1 MPRYAPNKMPASA
14 KRRYFELIRQGH
26 KGAAAARMVGVS
38 TSCGSLWF
46 LDAGGVL
53 IPDPGPISPRFLTQD
68 DRIAIAD
75 GLHADQDLKL
85 IASMIGKSFQTVY
98 REVKRNSKPD
108 GQYQPWWAH
117 NEALR
122 RRQRPKPGK
131 IAARVELAT
140 VVRTKLAGKW
150 SPQQIARYLV
160 RSHPDDPAMQVCAET
175 IYLALFAGALG
186 KKEGK
191 LRTGRCRRKRHRR
204 GVAEANK
211 IKNVRP
217 IAQRPGTVLNRQE
230 PGHWEGDLIIGKKMT
245 AAIATLVERTSR
257 YLILVHLPAGYKA
270 PQLRDALIKQFGQ
283 IPPAMRKTLTWDQG
297 REMARHAQTEAAIG
311 TMIYFCDPHSPWQR
325 PTNENTNGL
334 VRQYFPKHTDLKV
347 HSAEDLARVALE
359 LNQRPRLVLGDRMP
373 KEVMTD
379 LLTTCNTS

>member
-85 IASMIGKSFQTVY
+85 IANMIGKSFQTVY

-131 IAARVELAT
+131 IAARVELAA

-160 RSHPDDPAMQVCAET
+160 RSHPDEPAMQVCAET

-186 KKEGK
+186 KKEGR

-204 GVAEANK
+204 GVAEPNK
-211 IKNVRP
+211 IKNMRP
-217 IAQRPGTVLNRQE
+217 IAQRSATALNRQE

-270 PQLRDALIKQFGQ
+270 PQLRDALIEQFGQ

>member
-14 KRRYFELIRQGH
+14 KRRYFELIRQGL

-85 IASMIGKSFQTVY
+85 IAGVIGKSFQTVY

-122 RRQRPKPGK
+122 RRQRPKSGK
-131 IAARVELAT
+131 IAARVELAA

-160 RSHPDDPAMQVCAET
+160 GSHPDDPAMQVCAET

-204 GVAEANK
+204 GVAEPNK
-211 IKNVRP
+211 IKNMRP
-217 IAQRPGTVLNRQE
+217 IAQRPATVLNRQE

-270 PQLRDALIKQFGQ
+270 PQLRDALIEQFGQ
-283 IPPAMRKTLTWDQG
+283 IPSAMRKTLTWDQG

-347 HSAEDLARVALE
+347 HSAEGLARVALE

-379 LLTTCNTS
+379 LLMTCNTS

>member
-53 IPDPGPISPRFLTQD
+53 IPDPSPISPRFLTQD

-85 IASMIGKSFQTVY
+85 IAGVIGKSFQTVY
-98 REVKRNSKPD
+98 REVKRNGKPD
-108 GQYQPWWAH
+108 GRYQPWWAH

-131 IAARVELAT
+131 IAARVELAA
-140 VVRTKLAGKW
+140 VVRTKLTGKW

-160 RSHPDDPAMQVCAET
+160 RSHPDDPTMQVCAET

-186 KKEGK
+186 KKEGR

-204 GVAEANK
+204 GVAEPNK
-211 IKNVRP
+211 IKNMRP
-217 IAQRPGTVLNRQE
+217 IARRPMTVLNRQE
-230 PGHWEGDLIIGKKMT
+230 PGHWEGDR
-245 AAIATLVERTSR
+245 ATRSCTSLSGTR
-257 YLILVHLPAGYKA
+257 PSSPQFCTRPASGRPGSAGSTSPA
-270 PQLRDALIKQFGQ
+270 PAS
-283 IPPAMRKTLTWDQG
+283 TTW
-297 REMARHAQTEAAIG
+297 
-311 TMIYFCDPHSPWQR
+311 C
-325 PTNENTNGL
+325 
-334 VRQYFPKHTDLKV
+334 
-347 HSAEDLARVALE
+347 
-359 LNQRPRLVLGDRMP
+359 
-373 KEVMTD
+373 
-379 LLTTCNTS
+379 

>member
-53 IPDPGPISPRFLTQD
+53 IPDPGPISPRFLTQN

-75 GLHADQDLKL
+75 GLHADQDLRR

-131 IAARVELAT
+131 IAARVELAA

-160 RSHPDDPAMQVCAET
+160 RSHPDNPAMQVCAET
-175 IYLALFAGALG
+175 IYLALFAGGLG

-204 GVAEANK
+204 GVAEPNK
-211 IKNVRP
+211 IKNMRP
-217 IAQRPGTVLNRQE
+217 IAQRPATVLNRQE

-270 PQLRDALIKQFGQ
+270 PQLRDALIEQFGQ

>member
-26 KGAAAARMVGVS
+26 KGAAAAGMVGVS

-131 IAARVELAT
+131 IAARVELAA

-204 GVAEANK
+204 GVAEPNK
-211 IKNVRP
+211 IKNMRP
-217 IAQRPGTVLNRQE
+217 IAQRPATVLNRQE

-270 PQLRDALIKQFGQ
+270 PQLRDALIEQFGQ

>member
-1 MPRYAPNKMPASA
+1 MA
-14 KRRYFELIRQGH
+14 
-26 KGAAAARMVGVS
+26 
-38 TSCGSLWF
+38 C
-46 LDAGGVL
+46 
-53 IPDPGPISPRFLTQD
+53 
-68 DRIAIAD
+68 
-75 GLHADQDLKL
+75 LHADQDLKL
-85 IASMIGKSFQTVY
+85 IAGVIGKSFQTVY

-108 GQYQPWWAH
+108 GRYQPWWAH

-131 IAARVELAT
+131 IAARVELAA

-204 GVAEANK
+204 GVAEPNK
-211 IKNVRP
+211 IKNMRP
-217 IAQRPGTVLNRQE
+217 IAQRPATVLNRQE

-245 AAIATLVERTSR
+245 AAIATLLERTSR

-270 PQLRDALIKQFGQ
+270 PQLRDALIEQFGQ

-373 KEVMTD
+373 KDVMTD